1 MALLSFEG
9 VSFTFP
15 GGARALRG
23 IDLEIQAGE
32 YLLLAGPNG
41 AGKSALLR
49 CANGLSRPQEGR
61 VLLRGRDI
69 FADLRDTRR
78 AVALMMQ
85 SAEQHFVAATV
96 AEDLAFGP
104 ENYGLS
110 AAETS
115 RRVNDVLSQM
125 NIQSLRDTD
134 PLLLSGGEKRRAAI
148 AGLLAL
154 EPDILLLD
162 EPFASLDY
170 AGVRSVL
177 AAMRSLHAR
186 GITVVAVTH
195 AVEKLAAEATRMVLM
210 EAGRIVADGPP
221 GEVVFQGAKHGL
233 APVTGPLERLT
244 WLG

>member
-23 IDLEIQAGE
+23 IDLALHAGD
-32 YLLLAGPNG
+32 YLVLAGPNG

-49 CANGLSRPQEGR
+49 CANGLARPQEGR

-69 FADLRDTRR
+69 FADLRETRR
-78 AVALMMQ
+78 CVALMMQ

-96 AEDLAFGP
+96 AEDVAFGP

-110 AAETS
+110 ASETA
-115 RRVNDVLSQM
+115 RRVDEALSHM
-125 NIQSLRDTD
+125 DIQALRDTD

-154 EPDILLLD
+154 EPEIVLLD

-170 AGVRSVL
+170 PGVRSVL
-177 AAMRSLHAR
+177 AAMRSLHER
-186 GITVVAVTH
+186 GIALVAVTH
-195 AVEKLAAEATRMVLM
+195 ALEKVAAEATRMVLM
-210 EAGRIVADGPP
+210 EGGRIVADGPP
-221 GEVVFQGAKHGL
+221 GEIVFQGAEHGL
-233 APVTGPLERLT
+233 APVAGPLERLT
-244 WLG
+244 WLD